1 MNDRGGAQDF
11 VIRMEGTFDVPT
23 ARQLAGTLADIS
35 PGMEV
40 SVDLTHVREFND
52 FGIALLAQAPRDSP
66 AHISLRGLRQH
77 QYRMLRYLG
86 VENGVLRSSQ
96 ADSPFELA
104 DQEEM
109 SPFDRV

>member
-23 ARQLAGTLADIS
+23 ARQLAGTLADVS
-35 PGMEV
+35 PGLEV

-52 FGIALLAQAPRDSP
+52 FGIALLAQALRDSP

-86 VENGVLRSSQ
+86 VESGALRAGQ
-96 ADSPFELA
+96 ADGAYEMA
-104 DQEEM
+104 DSEEM